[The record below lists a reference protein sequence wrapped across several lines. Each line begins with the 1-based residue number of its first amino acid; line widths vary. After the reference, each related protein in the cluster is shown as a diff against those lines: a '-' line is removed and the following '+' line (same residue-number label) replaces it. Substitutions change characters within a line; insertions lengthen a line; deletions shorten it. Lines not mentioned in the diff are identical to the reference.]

1 MNKDDIKEHVDAIER
16 FVAKAGRSTAENA
29 DVRNIKEKLRVVK
42 RSIAQFEKAGI
53 SVPKETQQLEL
64 TLLNQLKNG
73 LGPQKGLVP
82 VYERLLKVIEDLGCL
97 CGRKPLKD
105 LKRRAQLKK
114 KNTIAPET
122 IVPIITEV
130 LKEMDGS
137 GHQNDVIPRV
147 KEELERK
154 RKLTEGD
161 MECPRGRTPRWQL
174 ALDQAKKHMI
184 KQGILTQDSRRTWTL
199 ASSS

>member
-16 FVAKAGRSTAENA
+16 FVAKAGRSTAQNA

-64 TLLNQLKNG
+64 SLLNQLKNG
-73 LGPQKGLVP
+73 LGPQKGLVL

-97 CGRKPLKD
+97 CKRRPQND
-105 LKRRAQLKK
+105 LKHSAEQRRDKAMK
-114 KNTIAPET
+114 T
-122 IVPIITEV
+122 IVPIIVEV
-130 LKEMDGS
+130 LQEMGGS
-137 GHQNDVIPRV
+137 GHKKDVIPRV
-147 KEELERK
+147 KE
-154 RKLTEGD
+154 KLTEED
-161 MECPRGRTPRWQL
+161 KL
-174 ALDQAKKHMI
+174 ALRHAKKYMI
-184 KQGILTQDSRRTWTL
+184 KEGILTQDSKRTWTL